1 MGETVN
7 DIFDKV
13 DYMIGCRLIGEM
25 QNETY
30 QDSQLFYDGDHW
42 NGGKF
47 WVGPTPSADDPI
59 YKEVMDLV
67 ARNFICRNI
76 IKEVV
81 DRHIANVLAAEPY
94 WKFTP
99 KRDLGFGESPSGDEE
114 KRMVEAEALLQGWID
129 KRIVPHE
136 NDDESD
142 LFRQAMITLLLGS
155 RSVFRLFVPPDELV
169 NGQVPKGTME
179 ESLDRIFVHHLP
191 CVDAGLYLDPSS
203 QRKIGMW
210 RYDYRDIMLQYHRG
224 IELTYLDRDK
234 KTVIRT
240 VGVAGAT
247 PDSNGNPWDAREGL
261 MDGNARQAIDLG
273 GRLTMYEMRRP
284 AMIGKEIH
292 SLQKMHNMNWTMWGR
307 NVVLAG
313 FLERVVLNAH
323 LPKGLKV
330 GAGSTYSLI
339 GKEIVD
345 QDGRRTIATPNVL
358 WRDPVDVTS
367 FKTSREASY
376 HAILEQVN
384 MAHYTLTGDSR
395 LSAESRRQ
403 SLSDYA
409 KDLRITAAAGELAFR
424 WMLETVLKMAAV
436 FSGEPNRYDDLR
448 AEVTISANPSI
459 VDPEVWLAVDQL
471 VQSRMMSREKGMAE
485 IGTVDI
491 DSELNRMALEHS
503 TKLAESL
510 GVVPEVPAGAGGG
523 AAAGGGGADGG
534 PKPVVVKSFVRRPRG
549 VPSGA

>member
-13 DYMIGCRLIGEM
+13 DYMIGTRLIGEM

-59 YKEVMDLV
+59 YKEVMELV

-94 WKFTP
+94 WKFSP

-114 KRMVEAEALLQGWID
+114 KRMVEAEALLQAWID

-142 LFRQAMITLLLGS
+142 LFRQALISLLLCS

-191 CVDAGLYLDPSS
+191 CIDAGLYLDPSS

-224 IELTYLDRDK
+224 IELTYLDKNK

-240 VGVAGAT
+240 VDVAGAT
-247 PDSNGNPWDAREGL
+247 PDSTGSPWDTSEGL
-261 MDGNARQAIDLG
+261 MDGSARQTIDLG

-358 WRDPVDVTS
+358 WRDPVDVSS

-376 HAILEQVN
+376 HAILEQTN
-384 MAHYTLTGDSR
+384 QAHYTLTGDSR
-395 LSAESRRQ
+395 LSGESRRQ
-403 SLSDYA
+403 SLSDYS
-409 KDLRITAAAGELAFR
+409 KDLRITAGAGERAFR

-436 FSGEPNRYDDLR
+436 FSGDPTRYDDLR
-448 AEVTISANPSI
+448 AEVTISANPSLA
-459 VDPEVWLAVDQL
+459 DPDMLIAIDQL
-471 VQSRMMSREKGMAE
+471 VNSRMISRERGMSE
-485 IGTVDI
+485 IGVNDI
-491 DSELNRMALEHS
+491 DSELNRIAGEKAG
-503 TKLAESL
+503 KLWETL
-510 GVVPEVPAGAGGG
+510 GVPEEDPMLGKVGGEGQPPA
-523 AAAGGGGADGG
+523 
-534 PKPVVVKSFVRRPRG
+534 PKPVQVKSFVRRPRG
-549 VPSGA
+549 QRLND